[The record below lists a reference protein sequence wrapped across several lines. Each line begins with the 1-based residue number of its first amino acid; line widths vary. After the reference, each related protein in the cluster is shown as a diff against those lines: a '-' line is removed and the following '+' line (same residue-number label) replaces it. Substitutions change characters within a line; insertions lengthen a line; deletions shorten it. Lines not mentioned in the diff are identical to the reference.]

1 MCPYGHVSFHQR
13 AALKGAATTRGL
25 NARGLRWTTSVCA
38 ALQTGARSSRAR
50 LPKLLPM
57 KQQRISHVLRQ
68 VTPTVVPGPQ
78 SELMTESLLRQDLV
92 QKLGTFFEAV
102 AVVVAAIEVQLQ
114 VGEVFGV
121 LCKRQRAIGFPIG
134 LVERRAERPLEYTG
148 VESPTAFRGNR
159 VRELGQQSRTLSA
172 GSSENVR
179 MAHAQVQC
187 SITAH
192 RATADAACL
201 PV

>member
-38 ALQTGARSSRAR
+38 LLQAGARSSRAR

-57 KQQRISHVLRQ
+57 KQQRIFHVLRQ
-68 VTPTVVPGPQ
+68 VTPTVVPGAQ
-78 SELMTESLLRQDLV
+78 GELVMEPLLRQDLV
-92 QKLGTFFEAV
+92 QQRGSFFEAV

-114 VGEVFGV
+114 VGEVVGM
-121 LCKRQRAIGFPIG
+121 LGKRQRAIGFPIG
-134 LVERRAERPLEYTG
+134 LVERRAERSLEYTG
-148 VESPTAFRGNR
+148 VESPAAFRGNR
-159 VRELGQQSRTLSA
+159 VRELGQQGRTLSA
-172 GSSENVR
+172 GSSENFR
-179 MAHAQVQC
+179 MAHAQVQR

-192 RATADAACL
+192 RSAADAAR
-201 PV
+201 PTI